1 MEHLL
6 LDWTDKARLER
17 DKAQMQAEKAR
28 LDRDKEK
35 LQFYQAKF
43 WGMLMEECGQELTA
57 HGGYNATTPSVPLLL
72 MLGEMALFLQRN
84 KSLGKAEQ
92 EQLLQKLFREA
103 DATLLDVLHGWN
115 RVAVKQ
121 KKLRSLIEKVR

>member
-1 MEHLL
+1 MKHLL

-35 LQFYQAKF
+35 LRFDQAKF
-43 WGMLMEECGQELTA
+43 WGVPMEERGRELTA
-57 HGGYNATTPSVPLLL
+57 PGGYNATKPSAPLLM

-84 KSLGKAEQ
+84 KPSGK
-92 EQLLQKLFREA
+92 
-103 DATLLDVLHGWN
+103 
-115 RVAVKQ
+115 
-121 KKLRSLIEKVR
+121 S